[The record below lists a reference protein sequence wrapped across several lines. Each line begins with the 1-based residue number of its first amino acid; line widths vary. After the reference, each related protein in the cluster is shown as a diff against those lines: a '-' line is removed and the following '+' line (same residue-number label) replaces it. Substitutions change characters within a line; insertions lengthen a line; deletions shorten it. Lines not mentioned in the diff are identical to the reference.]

1 MFVSLE
7 SLRLL
12 ENVSSQ
18 WILKKKK
25 IWKCCGCHLCS
36 FINVTIHTQGKK
48 KNREKKFTKN
58 KIQQG
63 EWKIVLLCFLCLLC
77 YSVKKKVKLKQPFFI
92 YFIFIF
98 SVLFFLLLKPS
109 MYYTTFKVLKVNFL
123 LYDEVCI
130 FLFFFICRATTND
143 NNKKQQQRTIF
154 IFISKQNKKKGDERS
169 KLNCWD
175 TIEQKHSMNFIIFCG
190 WLSIT

>member
-1 MFVSLE
+1 
-7 SLRLL
+7 
-12 ENVSSQ
+12 
-18 WILKKKK
+18 
-25 IWKCCGCHLCS
+25 
-36 FINVTIHTQGKK
+36 
-48 KNREKKFTKN
+48 
-58 KIQQG
+58 
-63 EWKIVLLCFLCLLC
+63 
-77 YSVKKKVKLKQPFFI
+77 
-92 YFIFIF
+92 
-98 SVLFFLLLKPS
+98 